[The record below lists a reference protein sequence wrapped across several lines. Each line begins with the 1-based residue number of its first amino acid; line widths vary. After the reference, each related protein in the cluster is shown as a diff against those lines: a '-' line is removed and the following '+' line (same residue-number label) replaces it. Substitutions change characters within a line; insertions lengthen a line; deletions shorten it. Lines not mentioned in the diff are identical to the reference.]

1 MDQSTWLNVLARTP
15 ADVLKPFVDGLIPQL
30 PRVEVLES
38 RTGLT
43 MLPYTD
49 TRAGTTFHLGEV
61 LVAEGRVRLDTYEG
75 YGACPGRDLQQALAI
90 AICDAAL
97 QGGLHDATIRGF
109 LDEHARAQAE
119 EDDRLRRKV
128 EATRVEMETF

>member
-1 MDQSTWLNVLARTP
+1 MDQSTWLTVLARTP
-15 ADVLKPFVDGLIPQL
+15 ADALKPFVDGLIPML

-38 RTGLT
+38 RTGLA

-61 LVAEGRVRLDTYEG
+61 LLAEGRVRLDTHEG
-75 YGACPGRDLQQALAI
+75 YGACAGRDLQQALAI

-97 QGGLHDATIRGF
+97 QGGLHEERIRTF

-119 EDDRLRRKV
+119 EDDLLRRQV